1 MVLTALFTHTKQ
13 CVTLFLNV
21 ALSGLIALQDL
32 RGMMLSDYFINEGA
46 VCSWNKNY
54 ELIVTPYWQYFSQHV
69 LSMSNCLLYIFQII
83 FSISIEFVQ
92 VYISIV
98 MYIQYTYIQFTKSY
112 VRDTKS
118 NVRDNVT
125 KSYIRYIQLLSYT
138 ILNLV
143 CIFAK
148 SNCFLAWITG
158 IYKLC
163 SNIIVNRVHVYLYI
177 TIVVI
182 YIGMQG

>member
-1 MVLTALFTHTKQ
+1 
-13 CVTLFLNV
+13 
-21 ALSGLIALQDL
+21 
-32 RGMMLSDYFINEGA
+32 
-46 VCSWNKNY
+46 
-54 ELIVTPYWQYFSQHV
+54 
-69 LSMSNCLLYIFQII
+69 MSNCLLYIFQII

-148 SNCFLAWITG
+148 SNCFLAWITC

-182 YIGMQG
+182 YIGMQGLNPPPPQLYFPNVSFVSVTFQIYMFMLYILVFFPPRFMNLRFIIDQYAVCIILIAVKYFLNAT